1 MTTEETSIAPE
12 PLRPSKRRKARSP
25 DDIQVDELQDQP
37 AIDKE
42 NKTTDDPISESLPPV
57 APQSKPIPADTTQA
71 DALLRKQRRTRR
83 IEQQKSN
90 LREATIAALQ
100 EALSRTEVGHY
111 SSALAVVDVAAALL
125 WTATELGDGT

>member
-1 MTTEETSIAPE
+1 MTTEETNLALE
-12 PLRPSKRRKARSP
+12 PVRPSKRRKTRSP

-42 NKTTDDPISESLPPV
+42 NKTTDEPISESLPPV
-57 APQSKPIPADTTQA
+57 AAQSKPIPADTTQA
-71 DALLRKQRRTRR
+71 GAPLRKQRRTRR

-100 EALSRTEVGHY
+100 EALGRTEAGHY
-111 SSALAVVDVAAALL
+111 GSALAVVDVAAALL
-125 WTATELGDGT
+125 WTATELGEGN